1 MFLITYPRYLLL
13 WYESLE
19 AISLYPAKFQ
29 FLKDQLSVGL
39 IAQLVVRMHCTGITE
54 VMSLNLVHA

>member
-13 WYESLE
+13 WYESLK

-39 IAQLVVRMHCTGITE
+39 IAQLVVHCTGITE
-54 VMSLNLVHA
+54 VTSLNLVHA

>member
-39 IAQLVVRMHCTGITE
+39 IAQLVVHCTGITE